1 MDILARIT
9 PATRAR
15 RALLNDITRALLK
28 LRRPVRTLVFDPAVL
43 PRLKTIG
50 STLRA
55 RLHPVVDLRK
65 ES

>member
-1 MDILARIT
+1 MDTFARI
-9 PATRAR
+9 PAVTKAR

-28 LRRPVRTLVFDPAVL
+28 LRHPVRTLVFDPAVL